1 MLVEKDAALVIGDP
15 ALHLNPDALPYR
27 TLDLGAEWVKW
38 TGLPMVF
45 AVWSGRREL
54 LTDEVAEAFRG
65 SYAWGHAHVDD
76 MVAGASAERGF
87 PGDLARQYFTRYIA
101 YELSAKHLEGLAAF
115 RKLVRSL
122 DRP

>member
-1 MLVEKDAALVIGDP
+1 
-15 ALHLNPDALPYR
+15 
-27 TLDLGAEWVKW
+27 
-38 TGLPMVF
+38 LPMVF

-65 SYAWGHAHVDD
+65 SYAWGSAHVDD

-87 PGDLARQYFTRYIA
+87 PSDLARQYFTRHIA

-115 RKLVRSL
+115 RKLVRDL
-122 DRP
+122 DGV